1 MIFRAWR
8 LGKVATRSSGLSLS
22 GLFDALPW
30 LAYRPAMNQRSL
42 LTAPSGNVSA
52 ELFARAAPLKA
63 KINYR
68 LQYLRAIAA
77 ISVVLCH
84 ASYYLMA
91 ARDDS
96 WLWNIFARAG
106 LFGVMLFFAISG
118 YLMAQLA
125 PGSTSL
131 RFMAHRLIRIYPPY
145 WLAVFVV
152 VVVSRGAIQPI
163 LAALFLAPGT
173 TTYVLGVEW
182 TLPFELTFYLIVC
195 TVIALRAQPWLPW
208 LGLGWISAILA
219 GVLLWPGLQ
228 QGQFPLLL
236 NLPMSTYCLPF
247 AGGLIVPTAIRRGW
261 VGPATPV
268 LGLCAVAANEA
279 MPNAVIGFALMTLG
293 CVLLVAAAARPQD
306 PFGAP
311 PPNLALAALGDWSY
325 ALYLIH
331 VPVIRAMDATLPVTT
346 PLLVQWSVT
355 VAGPIACAV
364 AFGKIDLG
372 LYRVLKRRVD
382 RAGGVVLLALTG
394 AFIAAMAVYGGAG
407 HWRAI
412 EAWRASE
419 RLDPLAARIVA
430 ALGEEKSNVAIG
442 AEQVGLSRDPYLVGY
457 IDNRTSRSPDR
468 QFVQGWAGDGS
479 LSARPVDVLIFQC
492 GAFLGAARVDEDRP
506 EVATVLRTSR
516 RDFGFSATL
525 PRKSCPQDDLAVL
538 IVSQDRHYGLVNAPA
553 PRK

>member
-1 MIFRAWR
+1 
-8 LGKVATRSSGLSLS
+8 
-22 GLFDALPW
+22 
-30 LAYRPAMNQRSL
+30 MNQRSL
-42 LTAPSGNVSA
+42 LTAPNANVA
-52 ELFARAAPLKA
+52 AQRFARAAPSKA

-91 ARDDS
+91 ARGDS

-152 VVVSRGAIQPI
+152 VAATRGAIQPI
-163 LAALFLAPGT
+163 AAALFLAPGT
-173 TTYVLGVEW
+173 TSYVLGVEW

-195 TVIALRAQPWLPW
+195 SIIALRAQSWLPW

-219 GVLLWPGLQ
+219 GALLWPGLQ

-236 NLPMSTYCLPF
+236 NLPISTYCLPF
-247 AGGLIVPTAIRRGW
+247 AGGLIVPTALQRGW
-261 VGPATPV
+261 VRPATPI
-268 LGLCAVAANEA
+268 LGLCAIAANEA
-279 MPNAVIGFALMTLG
+279 MPNALLGFALMTFG
-293 CVLLVAAAARPQD
+293 CVLLVAAAARPKD
-306 PFGAP
+306 AFDAST
-311 PPNLALAALGDWSY
+311 PNLAFAALGDWSY

-331 VPVIRAMDATLPVTT
+331 VPVIRAMDATLPVAT
-346 PLLVQWSVT
+346 PLLAQWSAT
-355 VAGPIACAV
+355 VAAPIACAV

-382 RAGGVVLLALTG
+382 RAGTLTLAGLTGVFLAVLLL
-394 AFIAAMAVYGGAG
+394 YGGAA
-407 HWRAI
+407 HWRVI
-412 EAWRASE
+412 ETRLASK
-419 RLDPLAARIVA
+419 RLAPFADRVISALGQDKSDLAAA
-430 ALGEEKSNVAIG
+430 AEH
-442 AEQVGLSRDPYLVGY
+442 VGLTRDPNLLGGFNNNALRPV
-457 IDNRTSRSPDR
+457 DA
-468 QFVQGWAGDGS
+468 QFLNGWAGDSS
-479 LSARPVDVLIFQC
+479 LNARPVNVLIFQC
-492 GAFLGAARVDEDRP
+492 GAFLGAPFVGEDRSD
-506 EVATVLRTSR
+506 VAAVLRVSR

-525 PRKSCPQDDLAVL
+525 PRLRCPKDALAGL
-538 IVSQDRHYGLVNAPA
+538 IVTRDQHYGLITAPA
-553 PRK
+553 PHE